1 MTYATNLWYAA
12 LWAEDLPEGALQN
25 RTICEQPIVFF
36 RGPEGQP
43 VALED
48 RCAHRFIPLSM
59 GQLRDGAAS
68 VECPYHGLR
77 FGVDGA
83 CVLNPHGSGRI
94 PATLAVRSYPVVER
108 HAMLWIWMG
117 TDEAD
122 PDLIPDF
129 SYLDPGAPGVLSKRD
144 WIEMDVD
151 YQLVIDNLLDLSHA
165 SFLHRG
171 VLGDPSTLQCDIDI
185 DGTETSVT
193 VTRTRSD
200 VAPGKLFDL
209 MFRNDGNDVDTWSI
223 MRWDAPSCLRH
234 EAGVCTPGAQRQ
246 DGMTVIGTHLVT
258 PSAKGKCTYHV
269 AAVRIGE
276 SAGADDVQIS
286 EQLSALRR
294 YAFDEQDRPILEAQQ
309 RAYDVAG
316 GPDSLRPVMLSIDAA
331 PLRARR
337 VLAKIIERENQD
349 DGERVFVTL
358 H

>member
-1 MTYATNLWYAA
+1 
-12 LWAEDLPEGALQN
+12 
-25 RTICEQPIVFF
+25 
-36 RGPEGQP
+36 

-59 GQLRDGAAS
+59 GQLCDGAKS
-68 VECPYHGLR
+68 IECPYHGLR
-77 FGVDGA
+77 FGTDGA

-94 PATLAVRSYPVVER
+94 PATLAVRSYPIVAR
-108 HAMLWIWMG
+108 HTMLWIWMG

-144 WIEMDVD
+144 CIEMDVD

-171 VLGDPSTLQCDIDI
+171 VLGDPSTLQCDIEIESTD
-185 DGTETSVT
+185 TSVT
-193 VTRTRSD
+193 VTRTRSN
-200 VAPGKLFDL
+200 VMPAKLFDL
-209 MFRNDGNDVDTWSI
+209 MFRNDGAAVDTWSI

-234 EAGVCTPGAQRQ
+234 EAGVCPPGADR
-246 DGMTVIGTHLVT
+246 DEGITVIGTHLVT
-258 PSAKGKCTYHV
+258 PSAKGKCMYHV

-276 SAGADDVQIS
+276 SAGSDDAEVAD
-286 EQLSALRR
+286 QLSALRR

-309 RAYDVAG
+309 RAYDLAG

-337 VLAKIIERENQD
+337 VLARIVEIENQD
-349 DGERVFVTL
+349 AESQADGERVFVTL
-358 H
+358 D